1 MPPPTTTTTPKI
13 TTPKVTY
20 KSTHG
25 TTRVGDGLRS
35 IGSALFTKENV
46 ASLTSG
52 LVGVVST
59 KLQSSASKQGEQRAI
74 DYENAKARTLA
85 EQNKALELSKI
96 TPTSGEPPILP
107 INSPTPTLK
116 DEKPK
121 WVMPVAIG
129 GGLLIIGAIVFV
141 VMRGKKQP

>member
-1 MPPPTTTTTPKI
+1 MPPSTPTTKI

-52 LVGVVST
+52 LVGVAST
-59 KLQSSASKQGEQRAI
+59 KLQSSAAKQGEQRAI

-85 EQNKALELSKI
+85 EQNKLLQAQQ
-96 TPTSGEPPILP
+96 TSSSGGQQQSQQSGATLPPKEG
-107 INSPTPTLK
+107 S
-116 DEKPK
+116 PK

-141 VMRGKKQP
+141 VMKGKKQP

>member
-1 MPPPTTTTTPKI
+1 MPPSTPTTKT

-25 TTRVGDGLRS
+25 TTRVGDGLRG

-52 LVGVVST
+52 IVGVVST

-85 EQNKALELSKI
+85 EQNKLLQAQQTTS
-96 TPTSGEPPILP
+96 SGEPPILP
-107 INSPTPTLK
+107 INSSTPTLK

-141 VMRGKKQP
+141 VMRKKKQA